1 MAARPT
7 HENQAFLG
15 FIKLGDGDKTRRFGR
30 DFRKEASA
38 VPTNFGLKEN
48 NLTKEK
54 IMFPSMTSKSL
65 AAAAMLVALTI
76 TGAYAQCSY
85 VLDGDLPYCFGSAP
99 PNSGDMAAAI
109 SQTMGVPIS
118 GVSTL
123 ANENTAFPPVLGD
136 SNNPPFYVYGPGPTG
151 TIKNLNLNTILVAG
165 IIRGELRYA
174 GTDVG
179 SCCASFDRWVLR
191 VYTQTMFHDVLIK
204 FISCNGICPGGP
216 QGAAW
221 SFFQISGPRP
231 IPGPTLTAAASRK
244 THGSA
249 GTFDIN
255 LPLSGTRG
263 VECRSGAVAG
273 IHSVVFTFS
282 ENLTGVDSRVVTPCG
297 TVSSSSIGPN
307 PNQYTVNLT
316 GVCNAQYITVTLTG
330 VHGTAGG
337 TTASASATMG
347 VLLGDVNG
355 DGFVLSGD
363 YTDTR
368 AHSGAPVN
376 GTSFRYDINA
386 DGFILSGDYTTVRA
400 QSGMQLPT
408 PP

>member
-1 MAARPT
+1 LKRRQQFADFGAISKGGIRDS
-7 HENQAFLG
+7 HEFR
-15 FIKLGDGDKTRRFGR
+15 IKG
-30 DFRKEASA
+30 
-38 VPTNFGLKEN
+38 N

-54 IMFPSMTSKSL
+54 IMFPSMTSKPL
-65 AAAAMLVALTI
+65 AAAVMLLALTI
-76 TGAYAQCSY
+76 PAAYAADSY
-85 VLDGDLPYCFGSAP
+85 TLAADPNYSFGSVQ
-99 PNSGDMAAAI
+99 PNVGTMAGAI
-109 SQTMGVPIS
+109 QQTMGVPIS
-118 GVSTL
+118 VVSTL
-123 ANENTAFPPVLGD
+123 PDENTAFPPILGD
-136 SNNPPFYVYGPGPTG
+136 SNNPPNFVYGPGPNG
-151 TIKNLNLNTILVAG
+151 TIENLSLRRVIVAG
-165 IIRGELRYA
+165 IVSGQLRDA
-174 GTDVG
+174 GTDTS
-179 SCCASFDRWVLR
+179 SCCTSFGRFVLR
-191 VYTQTMFHDVLIK
+191 VFTQTMFHDVLIQYVGC
-204 FISCNGICPGGP
+204 SAVSCPGGP
-216 QGAAW
+216 IAATW
-221 SFFQISGPRP
+221 DFHQISGPRP

-297 TVSSSSIGPN
+297 TVSSSSVGPN

-316 GVCNAQYITVTLTG
+316 GVCNAQYVTVTLTG
-330 VHGTAGG
+330 IHGATGG

-368 AHSGAPVN
+368 AHSGAPVD

-400 QSGMQLPT
+400 QSGTQLPT